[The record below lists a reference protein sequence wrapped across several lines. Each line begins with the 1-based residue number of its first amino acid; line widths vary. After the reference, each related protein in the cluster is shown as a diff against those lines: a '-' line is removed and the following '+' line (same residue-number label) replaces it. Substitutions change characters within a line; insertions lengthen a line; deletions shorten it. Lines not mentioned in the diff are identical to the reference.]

1 VIPSW
6 QTSEVGVEPPRGLLD
21 QTGGRPAFLDQPV
34 DLGGPD
40 LDKREL
46 GGHEETIQDDREK
59 ISQYPEGGQY

>member
-1 VIPSW
+1 VSSLSVVSL
-6 QTSEVGVEPPRGLLD
+6 T

-46 GGHEETIQDDREK
+46 GGHEETIQNDQEK
-59 ISQYPEGGQY
+59 SSQYPEGR